1 MQCADLEQR
10 VIYSYLFIY
19 SKELYEIVLG
29 GTAKWEEFPDWDV
42 VSWLTT
48 AAVRNNQSIKVQNG
62 KRIIA

>member
-29 GTAKWEEFPDWDV
+29 GTAKWEEFPD
-42 VSWLTT
+42 LQLQ
-48 AAVRNNQSIKVQNG
+48 R
-62 KRIIA
+62 